1 MTESHKDNAATLKT
15 KRNALPEVSLS
26 EEGSVRH
33 LHLGTPWIQGSMDME
48 RPDRLVHDY
57 IRRMMAWLLFAD
69 LAAVARMQALQL
81 GLGAGSLTRFCH
93 RVLKMKTGV
102 VELNPAV
109 IQACK
114 AMFKLPSEGPRL
126 QILNADAGQ
135 VVQSADWLGRV
146 DALQVDLYD
155 HEAAAPV
162 LDDVEFYAHCR
173 RLLTDTGCMTVNLFG
188 RSASF
193 DRSVEK
199 ISQAFGAD
207 AVWSFRPTLEG
218 NAVVLALRTPRQ
230 PDRSELAA
238 QAELIA
244 ERWGLPAGKWLRVM
258 QRPAKA
264 LGAVKA

>member
-1 MTESHKDNAATLKT
+1 MKT
-15 KRNALPEVSLS
+15 KRNPMPEVSLS
-26 EEGSVRH
+26 EEGPVRH

-48 RPDRLVHDY
+48 RPDRLVHEY

-69 LAAVARMQALQL
+69 LSAVGRMQALQL

-93 RVLKMKTGV
+93 RVLKMKTVV

-114 AMFKLPSEGPRL
+114 AMFKLPAEGPRL
-126 QILNADAGQ
+126 GILNADASQ
-135 VVQSADWLGRV
+135 VVRSADWLGRV

-162 LDDVEFYAHCR
+162 LDDVEFYVHCR
-173 RLLTDTGCMTVNLFG
+173 GLLTDAGCMTVNLFG

-193 DRSVEK
+193 DRSRDT
-199 ISQAFGAD
+199 IAQAFGAD
-207 AVWSFRPTLEG
+207 AVWWFRPTLEG

-230 PDRSELAA
+230 PQRGELAV
-238 QAELIA
+238 QAASIA
-244 ERWGLPAGKWLRVM
+244 DRWGLPAGKWLRAL
-258 QRPAKA
+258 QRPPRVGT
-264 LGAVKA
+264 GASLR